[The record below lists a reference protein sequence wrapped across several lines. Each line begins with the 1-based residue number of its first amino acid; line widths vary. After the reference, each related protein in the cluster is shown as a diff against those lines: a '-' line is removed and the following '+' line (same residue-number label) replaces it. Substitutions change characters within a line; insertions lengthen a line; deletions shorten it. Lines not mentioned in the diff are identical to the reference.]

1 MPGLAAG
8 CSSMSADAPATAAAT
23 PQAAAPA
30 RQPDGYPNLNIV
42 PKPANAQITD
52 AEKAAL
58 IDELSAKRPQA
69 GGTAANA
76 AEAERLRLLARQQIE
91 QTLNQIEASQ

>member
-1 MPGLAAG
+1 
-8 CSSMSADAPATAAAT
+8 MSADAPATAAAT

-69 GGTAANA
+69 GGTAAKKGKA
-76 AEAERLRLLARQQIE
+76 PASFAQDVYAIILRRGKA
-91 QTLNQIEASQ
+91 